1 MEICEATLQS
11 GSARG
16 GEPSRRLRVENAR
29 RVRRILL
36 AFTLIELLVVIAV
49 IAVLMGLLMPSLRMA
64 KEQSK
69 RSVCASNLRGLGLAV
84 VTYAASYDER
94 IPPSFYQ
101 NGTSPYRC
109 YMLFE
114 IDVSKP
120 WGEHIQKVHNLGR
133 LFTDSYIKIGKAYY
147 CPSAAKVTEAGEVSQ
162 YYYEAYRDGSNSWPW
177 INTHRDFGNSGSVD
191 NVRGSYNYIPQ
202 AKGERGPVNGGGGT
216 FPVMARNTLQLDPA
230 TAMATDLLNNLN
242 SLSHRT
248 RGLSGGGG
256 LNVLYSD
263 GSLQF
268 RNDSE
273 AFDPILWEKSINV
286 TEGEF
291 HFRTILDRLQR

>member
-1 MEICEATLQS
+1 MEKTRHI
-11 GSARG
+11 GRRAR
-16 GEPSRRLRVENAR
+16 
-29 RVRRILL
+29 

-49 IAVLMGLLMPSLRMA
+49 IAVLMGILMPALRMA
-64 KEQSK
+64 KEQS
-69 RSVCASNLRGLGLAV
+69 RRAVCASNLRGFGMAV
-84 VTYAASYDER
+84 FTYAAGHDEK

-120 WGEHIQKVHNLGR
+120 WGEHIRAVHNLGR
-133 LFTDSYIKIGKAYY
+133 LYTENYIKIGKAYY
-147 CPSAAKVTEAGEVSQ
+147 CPSSVKVADDGSVSG
-162 YYYEAYRDGSNSWPW
+162 YYYEAYRDDEHDWPW
-177 INTHRDFGNSGSVD
+177 INTHRSYSAGSVD

-202 AKGERGPVNGGGGT
+202 AKTKKAPVNGGSRE
-216 FPVMARNTLQLDPA
+216 FPVMAKSTLQLDPA
-230 TAMATDLLNNLN
+230 AAMETDFFNNLN
-242 SLSHRT
+242 SLAHK
-248 RGLSGGGG
+248 RGLKGVGG

-273 AFDPILWEKSINV
+273 AFDPILWQKSINV
-286 TEGEF
+286 PEGEF
-291 HFRTILDRLQR
+291 CFRTILDRLQR